1 MMKKLLTGNEAVARG
16 FWEAGGRVVSAYPGT
31 PSTEITE
38 NAATYAE
45 LYAEWA
51 PNEKVALEVAL
62 GAAVAG
68 ARSLAAM
75 KHVGLNVAA
84 DPLFT
89 AAYTGV
95 NGGLVVAVADDPG
108 MHSSQN
114 EQDSRHYARAAKL
127 PCLEPSDS
135 AEARDFTKLAL
146 ELSERFDTPVL
157 LRLTT
162 RVSHGQSL
170 VELAQR
176 EEQTLKPYVKDV
188 QKYVMAPAS
197 ARLRHVVVEQRLEE
211 LNAYAEGTAV
221 NREEYRG
228 RSLGVVCSGAVYQY
242 VREALPD
249 ASIFKL
255 GMVHPLPQQR
265 LRAFAAGVDKLYV
278 IEELDPFVEQQLQS
292 WGIACVGKEKFP
304 LLYEIFPAQ
313 IKAAILGSTA
323 PTPAETAGIPARPPV
338 LCAGCPHRAAFAA
351 VKKLRLPV
359 FGDIGCYTL
368 AAFPP
373 LSSMDTTV
381 CMGASV
387 TMAHGME
394 KSGSAVKPL
403 AVLGESTFIH
413 SGITG
418 LINAVYNQAD
428 ITVLILDNSITAMTG
443 HQQNPASGLNAR
455 LLPAPS
461 LDLQAIVSACGVGYI
476 RQVDPF
482 AQKEFLAAL
491 KGAVEFTGP
500 AVVISK
506 YPCVLLPQVQRKAA
520 LSVDESLC
528 IGCKACLTIGCPA
541 LGVRQEKSG
550 IDSSQCTGCALCAG
564 ICPKRAIVGREEA

>member
-1 MMKKLLTGNEAVARG
+1 MSKKLLTGNEAVARG
-16 FWEAGGRVVSAYPGT
+16 FWEAGGMVVSAYPGT

-38 NAATYAE
+38 NAAAYDE

-89 AAYTGV
+89 ASYTGI

-162 RVSHGQSL
+162 RISHGQSL
-170 VELAQR
+170 VELAER
-176 EEQTLKPYVKDV
+176 EEKTLIPYEKDV

-197 ARLRHVVVEQRLEE
+197 ARLRHVVVEQRMEE
-211 LNAYAEGTAV
+211 LYAYAEETAI

-228 RSLGVVCSGAVYQY
+228 KSLGVVCSGAVYQY

-249 ASIFKL
+249 ASVFKL
-255 GMVHPLPQQR
+255 GMVYPLPIQR

-278 IEELDPFVEQQLQS
+278 IEELDPFVEQQLKS
-292 WGIACVGKEKFP
+292 WGIACTGKQEFP
-304 LLYEIFPAQ
+304 LIGEIFPTQ
-313 IKAAILGSTA
+313 IKAAVLGA
-323 PTPAETAGIPARPPV
+323 AKQTPAETAGIPARPPV

-351 VKKLRLPV
+351 LKKLRLPV
-359 FGDIGCYTL
+359 LGDIGCYTL

-387 TMAHGME
+387 SMAHGME
-394 KSGSAVKPL
+394 KASSDCKPL

-443 HQQNPASGLNAR
+443 HQQNPSSGLNAR
-455 LLPAPS
+455 LLPAPR
-461 LDLQAIVSACGVGYI
+461 LDLPALAAACGVGYV
-476 RQVDPF
+476 REVDPF
-482 AQKEFLAAL
+482 EQKDFLAAL
-491 KGAVEFTGP
+491 KGAVEFKGP

-506 YPCVLLPQVQRKAA
+506 YPCVLLPQAPRKAA
-520 LSVDESLC
+520 LMVDENIC
-528 IGCKACLTIGCPA
+528 IGCKACLAIGCPA
-541 LGVRQEKSG
+541 LGMRRKKAG
-550 IDSSQCTGCALCAG
+550 IDISQCMGCALCAS
-564 ICPKRAIVGREEA
+564 ICPKRAIKGREEA